1 MPWAGASG
9 NRNGLTRIGSGRPS
23 GATGRIGKAR
33 SAVYLV
39 DAIVIHGVGSRFE
52 LRETE
57 IDALIRKGLL
67 QNRNA
72 QQSRRRFGINLCLS
86 RPNVRPKTVTQKY
99 AEEFS
104 NDTPKKGRPTV
115 SSTLVELA
123 PALQDQGCK

>member
-67 QNRNA
+67 KTEMRN
-72 QQSRRRFGINLCLS
+72 SRDDVLESI
-86 RPNVRPKTVTQKY
+86 Y
-99 AEEFS
+99 AFL
-104 NDTPKKGRPTV
+104 DQTLGRKP
-115 SSTLVELA
+115 
-123 PALQDQGCK
+123 